1 VVIDAR
7 TGDAMKGGL
16 GQSSRGDDRGVSGV
30 ETERG
35 GDTRVSKGEAEND
48 GDGNDEDETAI
59 MGVDIRIGRWGDNM
73 RRRGEGAE
81 TK

>member
-1 VVIDAR
+1 MVIDAR
-7 TGDAMKGGL
+7 TGNAMKGGL
-16 GQSSRGDDRGVSGV
+16 GQSSRGDNRGVSGV

-35 GDTRVSKGEAEND
+35 GDTRVSEGEAENN
-48 GDGNDEDETAI
+48 GDGNDKDETAI

-73 RRRGEGAE
+73 RRRGKGAE

>member
-7 TGDAMKGGL
+7 MGDAMKGRL
-16 GQSSRGDDRGVSGV
+16 RQSSRGDDHRVSGV

-35 GDTRVSKGEAEND
+35 GDTRVSKGEAENN
-48 GDGNDEDETAI
+48 GDGNDKDETVI

-73 RRRGEGAE
+73 R
-81 TK
+81 